1 MLLAGIGLL
10 IVGLGF
16 KAAVAPF
23 HVWTPDVYEG
33 SPTAVTAYMS
43 VAAKAAAFAAILRVF
58 LTAFPSLAADW
69 SGMLAVI
76 AILTI
81 IIGNTVAI
89 AQQNIKRLL
98 AYSSIAHAGYILVA
112 VVAANELGVQSV
124 LYYTLAYTL
133 MNLGAFAVVILL
145 GRRGE
150 ENVMIA
156 DYAGVGYRQPLLGA
170 AMTIFMLSLA
180 GIPPTA
186 GFFGKFY
193 IFSAALQAG
202 QYVLAVVG
210 ILGSVIS
217 VYYYLRVIYTMYM
230 VEPARDLG
238 KPDRAPWATAAAA
251 IAVAGVLLLGLFP
264 QLVIGLAQGSAH
276 LLPVGPRAP
285 SRGGHPVYTF
295 GGKPG
300 TASLQSFGEGTP
312 WQRPSLPRPP
322 WLRRRRR
329 LPPSRSAGRDVLSLA
344 DFSGPEI
351 LTILQRA
358 QQLKELQRRR
368 EPHRWLEGCTLAM
381 IFEKP
386 SLRTRCTFE
395 TGMTQLGGHAIDL
408 GAEHMQMGTRES
420 VPDVARNLERWVDAI
435 MARVFLH
442 STVTTLAEY
451 ARIPVINGLSDY
463 SHPCQVLADSADRA
477 GAQGHP
483 AGAEDLLRRGRLQR
497 HQLAAVRRGGVGAG
511 AARGHARRT
520 TSPGRTW

>member
-1 MLLAGIGLL
+1 MELTLPQLDFWALSPVLAMTLTGCLVLIVDLFAPPRHSQTLLAVVALLGLVVTAALTVALWDYNPGGSFSGTYIADNFSLFFNLVFCLIVGVTVLLSHEQLDREDFHPGEYYTLLLFSAAGMMLMASAGDLIMVFLGLELLSIPLYILAGFSRRRLESEEASIKYLLLGAFASGFLLYGIALVYGASGSTNLNCVAEALGARAGAATVECPSTVPLEGAGVPAMMLAGIGML

-58 LTAFPSLAADW
+58 LTAFPSLVQDW
-69 SGMLAVI
+69 SGMLGII

-98 AYSSIAHAGYILVA
+98 AYSSIAHAGYILIA

-156 DYAGVGYRQPLLGA
+156 DYAGAGYRQPLLGV

-193 IFSAALQAG
+193 IFSAAIDAG
-202 QYVLAVVG
+202 QFPLAVVG

-230 VEPARDLG
+230 VEPTRDLG
-238 KPDRAPWATAAAA
+238 KPLRAPWATAAAA

-264 QLVIGLAQGSAH
+264 QLVIELAQGS
-276 LLPVGPRAP
+276 
-285 SRGGHPVYTF
+285 
-295 GGKPG
+295 
-300 TASLQSFGEGTP
+300 
-312 WQRPSLPRPP
+312 
-322 WLRRRRR
+322 
-329 LPPSRSAGRDVLSLA
+329 
-344 DFSGPEI
+344 
-351 LTILQRA
+351 
-358 QQLKELQRRR
+358 
-368 EPHRWLEGCTLAM
+368 
-381 IFEKP
+381 
-386 SLRTRCTFE
+386 
-395 TGMTQLGGHAIDL
+395 
-408 GAEHMQMGTRES
+408 
-420 VPDVARNLERWVDAI
+420 VP
-435 MARVFLH
+435 FF
-442 STVTTLAEY
+442 
-451 ARIPVINGLSDY
+451 
-463 SHPCQVLADSADRA
+463 Q
-477 GAQGHP
+477 
-483 AGAEDLLRRGRLQR
+483 
-497 HQLAAVRRGGVGAG
+497 
-511 AARGHARRT
+511 
-520 TSPGRTW
+520 

>member
-1 MLLAGIGLL
+1 MSDGPPAMILAGIGLL

-193 IFSAALQAG
+193 IFSATLQAG

-264 QLVIGLAQGSAH
+264 QLVIGLAQGSA
-276 LLPVGPRAP
+276 
-285 SRGGHPVYTF
+285 TF
-295 GGKPG
+295 F
-300 TASLQSFGEGTP
+300 Q
-312 WQRPSLPRPP
+312 
-322 WLRRRRR
+322 
-329 LPPSRSAGRDVLSLA
+329 
-344 DFSGPEI
+344 
-351 LTILQRA
+351 
-358 QQLKELQRRR
+358 
-368 EPHRWLEGCTLAM
+368 
-381 IFEKP
+381 
-386 SLRTRCTFE
+386 
-395 TGMTQLGGHAIDL
+395 
-408 GAEHMQMGTRES
+408 
-420 VPDVARNLERWVDAI
+420 
-435 MARVFLH
+435 
-442 STVTTLAEY
+442 
-451 ARIPVINGLSDY
+451 
-463 SHPCQVLADSADRA
+463 
-477 GAQGHP
+477 
-483 AGAEDLLRRGRLQR
+483 
-497 HQLAAVRRGGVGAG
+497 
-511 AARGHARRT
+511 
-520 TSPGRTW
+520 

>member
-33 SPTAVTAYMS
+33 APTAVTAYMS

-58 LTAFPSLAADW
+58 LTAFPSLAPDW

-81 IIGNTVAI
+81 VIGNTVAI

-112 VVAANELGVQSV
+112 VVAANSLGVQSV
-124 LYYTLAYTL
+124 IYYTLAYTL

-170 AMTIFMLSLA
+170 AMTVFMLSLA
-180 GIPPTA
+180 GVPPTA
-186 GFFGKFY
+186 GFFGKFF

-230 VEPARDLG
+230 VEPSRDLG

-251 IAVAGVLLLGLFP
+251 ITAVGVVLLGLFP
-264 QLVIGLAQGSAH
+264 QAVIGLAQGS
-276 LLPVGPRAP
+276 V
-285 SRGGHPVYTF
+285 TF
-295 GGKPG
+295 F
-300 TASLQSFGEGTP
+300 Q
-312 WQRPSLPRPP
+312 
-322 WLRRRRR
+322 
-329 LPPSRSAGRDVLSLA
+329 
-344 DFSGPEI
+344 
-351 LTILQRA
+351 
-358 QQLKELQRRR
+358 
-368 EPHRWLEGCTLAM
+368 
-381 IFEKP
+381 
-386 SLRTRCTFE
+386 
-395 TGMTQLGGHAIDL
+395 
-408 GAEHMQMGTRES
+408 
-420 VPDVARNLERWVDAI
+420 
-435 MARVFLH
+435 
-442 STVTTLAEY
+442 
-451 ARIPVINGLSDY
+451 
-463 SHPCQVLADSADRA
+463 
-477 GAQGHP
+477 
-483 AGAEDLLRRGRLQR
+483 
-497 HQLAAVRRGGVGAG
+497 
-511 AARGHARRT
+511 
-520 TSPGRTW
+520 

>member
-1 MLLAGIGLL
+1 MELTLPQLDFWALSPVLAMTLTGCLVLIVDLFAPPRHSQTLLAVVALLGLVVTAALTVALWGYNPDASFAGMYIADNFSLFFNLVFCLIVGVTVLLSHEQLDREDFHPGEYYTLLLFSAAGMMLMASAGDLIMVFLGLELLSIPLYILAGFSRRRLESEEASIKYLLLGAFASGFLLYGIALVYGAAGSTNLNCVAEALGARAGAAPVECPSTVPLEGAGVPAMMLAGIGML

-33 SPTAVTAYMS
+33 APTAVTAYMS

-58 LTAFPSLAADW
+58 LTAFPTLAQDW
-69 SGMLAVI
+69 SGMLGVI

-112 VVAANELGVQSV
+112 VVAANDLGVQSV

-193 IFSAALQAG
+193 IFSAAIEAG
-202 QYVLAVVG
+202 QYPLAVVG

-230 VEPARDLG
+230 VEPTRDLG
-238 KPDRAPWATAAAA
+238 KPVRAPWATAAAA
-251 IAVAGVLLLGLFP
+251 IAVAGVVLLGLFP
-264 QLVIGLAQGSAH
+264 QLVIDLAQ
-276 LLPVGPRAP
+276 V
-285 SRGGHPVYTF
+285 
-295 GGKPG
+295 
-300 TASLQSFGEGTP
+300 
-312 WQRPSLPRPP
+312 
-322 WLRRRRR
+322 
-329 LPPSRSAGRDVLSLA
+329 
-344 DFSGPEI
+344 
-351 LTILQRA
+351 
-358 QQLKELQRRR
+358 
-368 EPHRWLEGCTLAM
+368 
-381 IFEKP
+381 
-386 SLRTRCTFE
+386 
-395 TGMTQLGGHAIDL
+395 
-408 GAEHMQMGTRES
+408 S
-420 VPDVARNLERWVDAI
+420 VP
-435 MARVFLH
+435 FF
-442 STVTTLAEY
+442 
-451 ARIPVINGLSDY
+451 
-463 SHPCQVLADSADRA
+463 Q
-477 GAQGHP
+477 
-483 AGAEDLLRRGRLQR
+483 
-497 HQLAAVRRGGVGAG
+497 
-511 AARGHARRT
+511 
-520 TSPGRTW
+520 

>member
-1 MLLAGIGLL
+1 MELTLPQLDFWALSPVLAMTLTGCLVLIADLFAPPRHSQTLLAVVALIGLVVTAVLSVLLWDYNPGGSFGGTYIADNFSLFFNLVFCLIVGVTVLLSHEQLDREDFHPGEYYTLLLFSAAGMMLMASAGDLIMVFLGLELLSIPLYILAGFSRRRLESEEASIKYLLLGAFASGFLLYGIALVYGVAGSTNLSCVAEALGARAGAVAVECPSTVPLDGEAVPAMMLAGIGML

-58 LTAFPSLAADW
+58 LTAFPSLAQDW
-69 SGMLAVI
+69 SGMLGVI

-112 VVAANELGVQSV
+112 VVAASDLGVQSV

-156 DYAGVGYRQPLLGA
+156 DYAGAGYRQPLLGA

-193 IFSAALQAG
+193 IFSAAIEAG
-202 QYVLAVVG
+202 LYPLAVVG

-230 VEPARDLG
+230 VEPTRDLG
-238 KPDRAPWATAAAA
+238 KPARAPWATAAAA
-251 IAVAGVLLLGLFP
+251 IAVAGVILLGLFP
-264 QLVIGLAQGSAH
+264 QLVIDLAQGS
-276 LLPVGPRAP
+276 
-285 SRGGHPVYTF
+285 
-295 GGKPG
+295 
-300 TASLQSFGEGTP
+300 
-312 WQRPSLPRPP
+312 
-322 WLRRRRR
+322 
-329 LPPSRSAGRDVLSLA
+329 
-344 DFSGPEI
+344 
-351 LTILQRA
+351 
-358 QQLKELQRRR
+358 
-368 EPHRWLEGCTLAM
+368 
-381 IFEKP
+381 
-386 SLRTRCTFE
+386 
-395 TGMTQLGGHAIDL
+395 
-408 GAEHMQMGTRES
+408 
-420 VPDVARNLERWVDAI
+420 VP
-435 MARVFLH
+435 FF
-442 STVTTLAEY
+442 
-451 ARIPVINGLSDY
+451 
-463 SHPCQVLADSADRA
+463 Q
-477 GAQGHP
+477 
-483 AGAEDLLRRGRLQR
+483 
-497 HQLAAVRRGGVGAG
+497 
-511 AARGHARRT
+511 
-520 TSPGRTW
+520 

>member
-1 MLLAGIGLL
+1 MSDRPPVMILAGIGLL

-264 QLVIGLAQGSAH
+264 QLVIGLAQGSAN
-276 LLPVGPRAP
+276 
-285 SRGGHPVYTF
+285 F
-295 GGKPG
+295 F
-300 TASLQSFGEGTP
+300 Q
-312 WQRPSLPRPP
+312 
-322 WLRRRRR
+322 
-329 LPPSRSAGRDVLSLA
+329 
-344 DFSGPEI
+344 
-351 LTILQRA
+351 
-358 QQLKELQRRR
+358 
-368 EPHRWLEGCTLAM
+368 
-381 IFEKP
+381 
-386 SLRTRCTFE
+386 
-395 TGMTQLGGHAIDL
+395 
-408 GAEHMQMGTRES
+408 
-420 VPDVARNLERWVDAI
+420 
-435 MARVFLH
+435 
-442 STVTTLAEY
+442 
-451 ARIPVINGLSDY
+451 
-463 SHPCQVLADSADRA
+463 
-477 GAQGHP
+477 
-483 AGAEDLLRRGRLQR
+483 
-497 HQLAAVRRGGVGAG
+497 
-511 AARGHARRT
+511 
-520 TSPGRTW
+520 